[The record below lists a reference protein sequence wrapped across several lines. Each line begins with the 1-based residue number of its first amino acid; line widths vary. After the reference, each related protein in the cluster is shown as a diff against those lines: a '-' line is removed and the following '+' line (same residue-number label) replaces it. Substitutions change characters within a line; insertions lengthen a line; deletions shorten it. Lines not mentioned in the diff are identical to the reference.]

1 MEPNP
6 LLWDIVELATQ
17 LRQERL
23 FVNSEQALLQE
34 LNEKVLSASS
44 KLAQV
49 AWMTSH
55 QRLNLNKLVLSCPDS
70 SPAICCRKANSLDS
84 TKFIEA
90 QVKLGFQKST
100 CYGEMLCQL
109 RDSPELVARSLVA
122 GDRCLPEE
130 MPNIVHS
137 LVTGLYTSC
146 VLPKDK
152 NTVLKILSHL
162 ISLQLIQSDMPRRLL
177 RQGSCAFSRLYSS
190 FHESLF
196 SAKLYLTAALH
207 SPIMQLLM
215 MEEKYLDVD
224 PEKIALRLEEKVKR
238 CENEASGC
246 CKIDVE
252 SHRTSTLKSLVTIT
266 QAFISSINDNLHCFP
281 SSVCWLVNQIYTR
294 LSKANTISDKEVFAM
309 CTDLVFTLF
318 ICPAIVKPEPYGIT
332 DVPISQIARFNLI
345 QVAQIIQMLAM
356 RKFQSVDARLE
367 DLYSQFDKDC
377 ISSIIETMIESCLTE
392 EPNLDDNTKFEGLSR
407 NAAMF
412 TETELNSLVS
422 FLRTI
427 SNENNCEDTK
437 LQKELSTLLSNI
449 PQQAVNG
456 HLKSANSSPERAPKK
471 PSILAK
477 GKNKIQ
483 NGANL
488 DISPEEED
496 ILGYEVLVIPYDPNS
511 ETALGLVSEQKI
523 LAMGKECDPDRS
535 DKRIKSEKVERSEG
549 QEKRTRFSLSHDD
562 GSIGNTSDNLE
573 VVSEAPSNH
582 SVASSLELETE
593 DQNDN
598 LSDMVSANVSGRG
611 SPNISGRDTPS
622 SQITE
627 GEEVV
632 PAGSSVRVEFNPPPP
647 HKIST
652 QPRFDIDDKFGKFEI
667 KTLIEGADET
677 FSLVSDT
684 WSTDVLASD
693 SEILEQQP
701 SQPLLAEPLP
711 TIAQV
716 GDALETASEAWSTD
730 VVTSDTERL
739 TEVDTD
745 DTASVARSDDTG
757 RSEVESRGEPEITEE
772 AALLPPPPVPVSGS
786 IFRVPRDEPRES
798 QLQSLSRNIETVGA
812 CTPANVTGK
821 GGARSDYRRRTIEY
835 VDNNR
840 NIYSKLGA
848 QEESNADK
856 VDSKTVSGFAAGCAN
871 GSLMNSSPTHSVPI
885 SEGSPL
891 HTSLL
896 PPASSASSSKMN
908 FRTPHQ
914 PISSNE
920 LYEDR
925 VERDL
930 AAGSSGGC
938 FSACSSSSG
947 SSVSARNS
955 TTEINLSSTP
965 IVLQNG
971 TAIMQESCSV
981 SKPAPTGAI
990 PKSISFDK
998 TAERGDKESL
1008 DEDGKPKRSFFRSF
1022 KLPFKSR
1029 RGKSFRSE
1037 FYDSAAG
1044 GADSEI
1050 CPPLRLRRGLSEETR
1065 SARINDTSDDI
1076 LAKYRGQRN
1085 DIDMENKSKANIVES
1100 GVTEK
1105 PVIVEKGYDL
1115 FEDARKKLRLAL
1127 STTEVQQLPESLPM
1141 RQAWIRKENELVAF
1155 LQLQLAEAI
1164 NLQDNCLIPQL
1175 YETLR
1180 CVKMLSDV
1188 ECRKLFECLKEDYKN
1203 RMPYNSYLIKCRQS
1217 LLSTL
1222 SHVHRLMDRVIRD
1235 RTVVLEFLS
1244 SMCVRLF
1251 LERRESQLAKFV
1263 TEFQSLTLADE
1274 KSDILDSF
1282 LASLSTEMERDLIWR
1297 CASEEQLNQAKLSV
1311 ERSLS
1316 SRVYVHAM
1324 YPNGD
1329 GDISRDQVLQEHI
1342 AKLAKVIT
1350 PDHKDLRIPQMF
1362 HGECPWLS
1370 AQAEIAKMGAYRS
1383 PKDKLRCALRCI
1395 TTIINLLSL
1404 TCIPAADDLMPVLV
1418 YVLIMANPG
1427 SLLSTVEYVTSFYG
1441 NRLEGEEQYYWTQFC
1456 SAIEFIKTMDYVIG
1470 D

>member
-1 MEPNP
+1 

-34 LNEKVLSASS
+34 LNEKLMTASS

-49 AWMTSH
+49 AWVTSQ

-84 TKFIEA
+84 TKFIDA
-90 QVKLGFQKST
+90 QIKLGFQKCTS
-100 CYGEMLCQL
+100 YGEMLYQL
-109 RDSPELVARSLVA
+109 RDLPELVARCLAA

-215 MEEKYLDVD
+215 MEEKYLDID
-224 PEKIALRLEEKVKR
+224 PEKIALRLEEKIKR
-238 CENEASGC
+238 YGNEVSDGY
-246 CKIDVE
+246 KIDVE
-252 SHRTSTLKSLVTIT
+252 SHRASTLKSLVTIT
-266 QAFISSINDNLHCFP
+266 QVFINSINDNLHCFP

-294 LSKANTISDKEVFAM
+294 LTKANTISEKEVFAL

-332 DVPISQIARFNLI
+332 DVPISPIARFNLI

-392 EPNLDDNTKFEGLSR
+392 EPNLDDNAKFEGLSR
-407 NAAMF
+407 NAALF

-427 SNENNCEDTK
+427 SNETNCEDTK
-437 LQKELSTLLSNI
+437 LQKELSSLLNNI

-456 HLKSANSSPERAPKK
+456 HIKSANSSPERSSKK
-471 PSILAK
+471 PSILSK
-477 GKNKIQ
+477 GKNRVQ
-483 NGANL
+483 NGVNSTAENT
-488 DISPEEED
+488 SPEEED
-496 ILGYEVLVIPYDPNS
+496 ILGYEVLVIPFDPNS
-511 ETALGLVSEQKI
+511 DTALGLVSEQKI
-523 LAMGKECDPDRS
+523 LAMGKECDPDRNE
-535 DKRIKSEKVERSEG
+535 KRVKTEKIERSEG

-632 PAGSSVRVEFNPPPP
+632 PVGSSVRVEFNPPPP
-647 HKIST
+647 HKITT

-684 WSTDVLASD
+684 WSTDVLGSD

-701 SQPLLAEPLP
+701 PQPLLPEPLP

-730 VVTSDTERL
+730 VITSDTERL

-772 AALLPPPPVPVSGS
+772 AVLLPPPPVPVSGS

-798 QLQSLSRNIETVGA
+798 PLSSISRNCETVGA
-812 CTPANVTGK
+812 CTSANVTGK
-821 GGARSDYRRRTIEY
+821 GGAISDYRRRTIEY

-840 NIYSKLGA
+840 NIYSKLGT
-848 QEESNADK
+848 QDESNVDK
-856 VDSKTVSGFAAGCAN
+856 VDNKTVSGFAASAAG
-871 GSLMNSSPTHSVPI
+871 GSAMNSSPTHSAPI

-896 PPASSASSSKMN
+896 TPASSASSSKMN
-908 FRTPHQ
+908 FKPPPQTV
-914 PISSNE
+914 SSNE

-925 VERDL
+925 AERDV

-955 TTEINLSSTP
+955 TTEINLTSTP
-965 IVLQNG
+965 VVLQNG
-971 TAIMQESCSV
+971 TAIMQDNASV
-981 SKPAPTGAI
+981 PKQSQTGAI

-1044 GADSEI
+1044 GEGEI
-1050 CPPLRLRRGLSEETR
+1050 CPPLRLRRVLSEETR
-1065 SARINDTSDDI
+1065 SAKINDTSDDI

-1085 DIDMENKSKANIVES
+1085 DVDVENKSKANIVES
-1100 GVTEK
+1100 EASEK
-1105 PVIVEKGYDL
+1105 PVIIEKGYDL

-1180 CVKMLSDV
+1180 CVKMLSDAD
-1188 ECRKLFECLKEDYKN
+1188 CRKLFECLKEDYKN

-1263 TEFQSLTLADE
+1263 MEFQSLTLADE
-1274 KSDILDSF
+1274 KSDMLDSF

-1297 CASEEQLNQAKLSV
+1297 YASEEQLNQAKLSV

-1329 GDISRDQVLQEHI
+1329 GDVSRDQVLQEHI
-1342 AKLAKVIT
+1342 AKLARVIT

-1370 AQAEIAKMGAYRS
+1370 AQAEIAKIGAYRS

-1456 SAIEFIKTMDYVIG
+1456 SAIEFIKTMDYVLG